1 MRLQYEQAT
10 QAVVASAATGA
21 AAGVTA
27 AKSDVYSSRPG
38 LEAVA
43 EARLREMTDQC
54 THLFKLAASLNP
66 GVLHGGSVAGFSMVP
81 VRLCRA
87 AGIWYSYATCLESSS
102 PGAQIHSILQPLP
115 CASTCTICLRTG
127 ISLHCLVHTCRSLQS
142 VIWAQP

>member
-21 AAGVTA
+21 TAGVTA
-27 AKSDVYSSRPG
+27 AKSNVYSSRPG

-66 GVLHGGSVAGFSMVP
+66 GVLHGGSVAGFSMVLSQT
-81 VRLCRA
+81 VQ
-87 AGIWYSYATCLESSS
+87 SSRYLVLIRYLL
-102 PGAQIHSILQPLP
+102 GVKF
-115 CASTCTICLRTG
+115 TGCTIFTVSCSPCPAHQPG
-127 ISLHCLVHTCRSLQS
+127 QYACALV
-142 VIWAQP
+142 